1 MSKKT
6 KPALVLILSIVGS
19 IGMLGFILLY
29 PKIQVYWSGMTV
41 TCNKEVRTF
50 LLKEPLTSEKLAA
63 LLVDQ
68 NIVDEPEDLLKV
80 AKYKQLSKERIAA
93 GMYEISPRTSYR
105 TLLNGFTKNAGGN
118 GNAEVEVT
126 LTFNNCKT
134 LQQMAGKVAQCIEV
148 DSARLMGYL
157 TNGATLQKYGFTWEQ
172 LPAMF
177 IPNTYKMYYDTDEIG
192 FCQRMAE
199 EFKVFWTATRLNQLK
214 NQGLSSPSEA
224 TTLASIVYA
233 EQSRISDEW
242 PTIAGLYLNRI
253 RTGMKLQSDPT
264 FKFCWGDKL
273 EGVQR
278 LLAVHRSIVCPYNTY
293 LIKGLPPGP
302 INLPE
307 AVVLEAVLDAPKVN
321 FLFMC
326 AKPDYSG
333 RHNFAVTGTEHLE
346 NARVF
351 QNWLGEEQKKKQK

>member
-1 MSKKT
+1 MSKRS
-6 KPALVLILSIVGS
+6 KPAIVIILSLVGT
-19 IGMLGFILLY
+19 IGILGFILLF
-29 PKIQVYWSGMTV
+29 PKLQVYWSGMTV

-50 LLKEPLTSEKLAA
+50 LLKEPITCEELAA
-63 LLVDQ
+63 LLEDQ
-68 NIVDEPEDLLKV
+68 NIVDEPEDFLKV
-80 AKYKQLSKERIAA
+80 ATYKQLSKERIAA
-93 GMYEISPRTSYR
+93 GMYEIFPRTSYR
-105 TLLNGFTKNAGGN
+105 TLLNGFTKNAAGN

-134 LQQMAGKVAQCIEV
+134 LQQMAGKVSKCIAV
-148 DSARLMGYL
+148 DSASLMAYL
-157 TNGATLQKYGFTWEQ
+157 MDGSTLEKYGFTWEQ
-172 LPAMF
+172 FPAMF
-177 IPNTYKMYYDTDEIG
+177 IPNTYKLYYDTDAAA
-192 FCQRMAE
+192 FTQRMAQ
-199 EFKVFWTATRLNQLK
+199 EFKLFWTPVRSSKLK
-214 NQGLSSPSEA
+214 SLGLTSPSELV
-224 TTLASIVYA
+224 TLASIVYA
-233 EQSRISDEW
+233 EQSRIADEW

-307 AVVLEAVLDAPKVN
+307 AIVLEAVLGAPKVN
-321 FLFMC
+321 YLFMC

-333 RHNFAVTGTEHLE
+333 RHNFAVSGTEHLE

-351 QNWLGEEQKKKQK
+351 QNWLGEEQKKKQR